1 MNENSAFDYTV
12 AKKVEGKY
20 LLHRILMIV
29 GYVLLGSAYFF
40 GLFLAHFYPLMAF
53 VVLIVWITVFFTWRY
68 VSIEYRYETESGMIR
83 FYTVYGGKKKK
94 LVLEKRIK
102 EFIEISKCSEE
113 NLSRISAV
121 EYNNV
126 YRLVRSESF
135 GPDDYFATFEHN
147 GKNCIVYFEANEQ
160 ALKILKFYNS
170 SAR

>member
-102 EFIEISKCSEE
+102 EFIEISKCSED
-113 NLSRISAV
+113 NLARISAA
-121 EYNNV
+121 EFNNV

-135 GPDDYFATFEHN
+135 GPDDYFATFELN